1 MSLKI
6 LLVDDHRMLREGLN
20 AILAEEP
27 DLEVVGQAEDGRSA
41 LRLVQELKPDV
52 VIMDIGM
59 RELNGVDATR
69 QVVAENPGVR
79 VVALS
84 TYSDKV
90 HVLGMLEA
98 GASGYVIKSSAY
110 DELRSAV
117 RAAASGKT
125 YLSPEVAGAVVE
137 AHLETRVRDT
147 ENKKELSPREREVL
161 QLIAE
166 GRTSAEIAE
175 RLYVSAATVDT
186 HRRNIARK
194 LDRHSVA
201 ELTKYA
207 IRAGLTQI
215 DS

>member
-1 MSLKI
+1 
-6 LLVDDHRMLREGLN
+6 MLREGLN
-20 AILAEEP
+20 AILSEEP
-27 DLEVVGQAEDGRSA
+27 DFEVVGQAEDGRAA
-41 LRLVQELKPDV
+41 LRAVRELGPDV
-52 VIMDIGM
+52 VIMDVGM

-69 QVVAENPGVR
+69 QIVTENSNVR

-84 TYSDKV
+84 TYSDRV

-110 DELRSAV
+110 DELQRAV
-117 RAAASGKT
+117 RAAASGGT
-125 YLSPEVAGAVVE
+125 YLSPEIAGAVVE
-137 AHLETRVRDT
+137 AHLETRAHEGEPR
-147 ENKKELSPREREVL
+147 KELSPREREVL

-194 LDRHSVA
+194 LDCHSVA

-207 IRAGLTQI
+207 IREGLTQL

>member
-1 MSLKI
+1 MNLKI

-20 AILAEEP
+20 AILADEP
-27 DLEVVGQAEDGRSA
+27 DMDVVGQAEDGRSA
-41 LRLVQELKPDV
+41 IRLARELKPDV

-59 RELNGVDATR
+59 RELNGSDATR
-69 QVVAENPGVR
+69 QIVAENPNLH

-98 GASGYVIKSSAY
+98 GATGYVIKSSAY
-110 DELRSAV
+110 DELRRAIRAV
-117 RAAASGKT
+117 VGGNT

-175 RLYVSAATVDT
+175 RLYVSVATVDT